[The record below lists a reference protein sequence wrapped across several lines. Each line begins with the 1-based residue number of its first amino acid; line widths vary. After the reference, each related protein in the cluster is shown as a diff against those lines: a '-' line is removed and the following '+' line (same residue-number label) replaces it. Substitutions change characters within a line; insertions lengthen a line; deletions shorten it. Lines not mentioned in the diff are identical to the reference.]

1 MLASRARAERGMA
14 APDFRGGVC
23 GFAPRTECFRQS
35 VAHPDDQIVRHLA
48 DFIAASNF
56 AQEDPKGLS
65 PTSSYATDGQ
75 ANGNRG
81 GMIGGA
87 ARRLRVDAL
96 KPPRLANPVRRRT
109 SRSLAPDC
117 LRLRSRRGTRGA
129 NPVRSVLALNKALH
143 QSPRSSSSKIIA
155 DSSFSQSLRPFATLK
170 LGYQVLDLDH

>member
-1 MLASRARAERGMA
+1 MQSGGWRRQIFAEGCAVLR
-14 APDFRGGVC
+14 
-23 GFAPRTECFRQS
+23 PRTECFRQS
-35 VAHPDDQIVRHLA
+35 VGPIRTINSFGISRISSPPPISPKKTL
-48 DFIAASNF
+48 
-56 AQEDPKGLS
+56 KGLS

-96 KPPRLANPVRRRT
+96 KPPRPANPVRRRT

-155 DSSFSQSLRPFATLK
+155 DSSSQRCAGRPARSRRCKSSTMK
-170 LGYQVLDLDH
+170 E

>member
-1 MLASRARAERGMA
+1 MLREPVQSGGWRRQIFAEGCAVLRPARNALDKVLPIRTIKSFGISRISS
-14 APDFRGGVC
+14 P
-23 GFAPRTECFRQS
+23 PPISPKKT
-35 VAHPDDQIVRHLA
+35 L
-48 DFIAASNF
+48 
-56 AQEDPKGLS
+56 KGLS
-65 PTSSYATDGQ
+65 PTSSYATGQ

-87 ARRLRVDAL
+87 ARRLRVDTL

-143 QSPRSSSSKIIA
+143 QSPRSRSSNIIA
-155 DSSFSQSLRPFATLK
+155 DSSSQRCAGRPARSRRCKSSTMK
-170 LGYQVLDLDH
+170 E

>member
-1 MLASRARAERGMA
+1 MLREPVQSGGWRRQIFAEGCAVLR
-14 APDFRGGVC
+14 
-23 GFAPRTECFRQS
+23 PRTECFRQS
-35 VAHPDDQIVRHLA
+35 VGPIRTINSFGISRISSSPPISPKKTL
-48 DFIAASNF
+48 
-56 AQEDPKGLS
+56 KGLS
-65 PTSSYATDGQ
+65 PTSSYATGQ

-87 ARRLRVDAL
+87 ARRLRVDTL